1 MHPEQFTGFPTA
13 HELGRLPVPLGHLSD
28 TPPSVR
34 RPLDE
39 YDALFGL
46 GDGMSREAI
55 VL

>member
-1 MHPEQFTGFPTA
+1 MSGAP
-13 HELGRLPVPLGHLSD
+13 PL
-28 TPPSVR
+28 VR

-46 GDGMSREAI
+46 GAGMSQQGT